1 MILCEESYPKIL
13 DEICEYLT
21 LGEIELVF
29 VDKEEMRELNKTE
42 RGIDKTTD
50 VLSFPLEL
58 VIHAPLGSIVINKDM
73 VKEKAAELNHS
84 EDAETAL
91 LFTHGL
97 LHILGFDHEKD
108 DGEMREKECEVIKKF
123 ELPKSLIVRS
133 EDVRLIDLI
142 NNKSLKE

>member
-1 MILCEESYPKIL
+1 MILCEESYPEIL
-13 DEICEYLT
+13 DEICSYLT
-21 LGEIELVF
+21 PGEVELVF
-29 VDKEEMRELNKTE
+29 IDEDEMRELNRSK

-58 VIHAPLGSIVINKDM
+58 VVHAPLGSIVINKDM
-73 VKEKAAELNHS
+73 VKQKANELNHS

-97 LHILGFDHEKD
+97 LHVLGYDHEKD
-108 DGEMREKECEVIKKF
+108 DGEMRQKECEVINKF

-142 NNKSLKE
+142 NKKELN

>member
-1 MILCEESYPKIL
+1 MTP
-13 DEICEYLT
+13 
-21 LGEIELVF
+21 GEVELVF
-29 VDKEEMRELNKTE
+29 IDEDEMRELNRSK

-73 VKEKAAELNHS
+73 VKQKANELNHS

-97 LHILGFDHEKD
+97 LHVLGYDHEKD
-108 DGEMREKECEVIKKF
+108 DGEMRQKECDVINKF

-142 NNKSLKE
+142 NKKELN